1 MKCVCER
8 EREGERW
15 AEMGEKA
22 EGDRE
27 CKEATVRDHTG
38 ITGIQVYVY
47 THEEIHR
54 PHV

>member
-8 EREGERW
+8 EKESERQRW
-15 AEMGEKA
+15 GDKA

-27 CKEATVRDHTG
+27 YKEETVHGHTC

-47 THEEIHR
+47 TQEEIHR
-54 PHV
+54 PRM